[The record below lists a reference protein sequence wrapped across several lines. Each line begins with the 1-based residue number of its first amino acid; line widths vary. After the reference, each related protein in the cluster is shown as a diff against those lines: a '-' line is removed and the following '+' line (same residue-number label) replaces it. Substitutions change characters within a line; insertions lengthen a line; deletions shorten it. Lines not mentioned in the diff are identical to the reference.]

1 MHRSCSPQYCLKI
14 LLSSFL
20 HSLMVF
26 CRDPAEIEFWFLY
39 FFRRFFTP
47 LKVPGDGHQ
56 SADPLP
62 Y

>member
-1 MHRSCSPQYCLKI
+1 
-14 LLSSFL
+14 
-20 HSLMVF
+20 MVF

-47 LKVPGDGHQ
+47 LKVPRDGHQ
-56 SADPLP
+56 SPDPLP